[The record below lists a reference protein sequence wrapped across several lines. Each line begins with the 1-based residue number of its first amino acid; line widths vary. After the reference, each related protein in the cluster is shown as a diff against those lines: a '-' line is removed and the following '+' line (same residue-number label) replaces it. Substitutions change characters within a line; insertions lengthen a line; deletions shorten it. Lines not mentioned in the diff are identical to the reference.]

1 MSTSL
6 VPPQPAGVPAELPG
20 KTEAGLALRGM
31 QKAAV
36 LMVILGEE
44 TSASVLRELD
54 EDEVQR
60 IGREIASI
68 PVITSEMAEDV
79 LSEFYEMLVAQEYV
93 LKGGMDYAR
102 KILVN
107 AFGTEH
113 ARRLLDQVSKAPG
126 NDAAS
131 FYALQKADPQ
141 QLANFIHNEHPQTIA
156 LILSH
161 LGPKHAA
168 NLLSSLPAELRADVA
183 MRMANLD
190 QISPEIISK
199 IASVIGQ
206 KLKSLGETSREAYGG
221 VRAVAEMFN
230 RLDPNQSKEIL
241 ENIESGNPPLG
252 ETIRHLMF
260 VFEDLIRI
268 ESAGIRELLARVDRK
283 VLTVA
288 LKGTTEALRE
298 HIFQAMSQR
307 GAEMLKEDMDA
318 LGQVKVKEV
327 ESAQQQV
334 IAAVRLL
341 ESEGVINLGDAATDQ
356 YVS

>member
-1 MSTSL
+1 MSQTSASAQL
-6 VPPQPAGVPAELPG
+6 AAANPASKLS
-20 KTEAGLALRGM
+20 GM

-36 LMVILGEE
+36 LMVILGED
-44 TSASVLRELD
+44 TSASLLRELD

-60 IGREIASI
+60 IGREVASI
-68 PVITSEMAEDV
+68 PVITSEIAEDV
-79 LSEFYEMLVAQEYV
+79 LSEFYQMLAAQQYV

-107 AFGTEH
+107 AFGADH
-113 ARRLLDQVSKAPG
+113 ARRLLDHVSKMMG
-126 NDAAS
+126 SDGAS
-131 FYALQKADPQ
+131 FNALQKADPQ

-161 LGPKHAA
+161 LGSKHAA

-183 MRMANLD
+183 TRMANLD
-190 QISPEIISK
+190 QISPEVVSK

-206 KLKSLGETSREAYGG
+206 KLKSLGEMSREAYGG

-230 RLDPNQSKEIL
+230 CLDPNESKEIL
-241 ENIESGNPPLG
+241 ESIETANPQLG

-260 VFEDLIRI
+260 VFEDLIRVD
-268 ESAGIRELLARVDRK
+268 ATGIRELLARVDRK

-288 LKGTTEALRE
+288 LKGTSEGLRA
-298 HIFQAMSQR
+298 HMFGAMSQR
-307 GAEMLKEDMDA
+307 GAEMLKEDMEA
-318 LGQVKVKEV
+318 LGQVKLKEV
-327 ESAQQQV
+327 ETAQQQV

-341 ESEGVINLGDAATDQ
+341 ESEGVVNLGEASSNQ

>member
-1 MSTSL
+1 MSQTSASAQL
-6 VPPQPAGVPAELPG
+6 APA
-20 KTEAGLALRGM
+20 KTASKLSGM

-36 LMVILGEE
+36 LMVILGED
-44 TSASVLRELD
+44 TSASLLRELD

-60 IGREIASI
+60 IGREVASI
-68 PVITSEMAEDV
+68 PVITSEIAEDV
-79 LSEFYEMLVAQEYV
+79 LSEFYQMLSAQQYV

-107 AFGTEH
+107 AFGADH
-113 ARRLLDQVSKAPG
+113 ARRLLDHVSKMMG
-126 NDAAS
+126 SDAAS
-131 FYALQKADPQ
+131 FTALQKADPQ
-141 QLANFIHNEHPQTIA
+141 QLANFIHSEHPQTIA

-161 LGPKHAA
+161 LGSKQAA

-183 MRMANLD
+183 TRMANLD

-206 KLKSLGETSREAYGG
+206 KLKSLGEMSREAYGG

-230 RLDPNQSKEIL
+230 CLDPNESKEIL
-241 ENIESGNPPLG
+241 ESIEGRDPQLG

-260 VFEDLIRI
+260 VFEDLIRVDA
-268 ESAGIRELLARVDRK
+268 AGIRELLARVDRK

-288 LKGTTEALRE
+288 LKGTSEGLRA
-298 HIFQAMSQR
+298 HLFSAMSQR
-307 GAEMLKEDMDA
+307 GAEMLKEDMEA
-318 LGQVKVKEV
+318 LGQVKLKEV
-327 ESAQQQV
+327 DIAQQQV

-341 ESEGVINLGDAATDQ
+341 ESEGVVNLGEASSDQ